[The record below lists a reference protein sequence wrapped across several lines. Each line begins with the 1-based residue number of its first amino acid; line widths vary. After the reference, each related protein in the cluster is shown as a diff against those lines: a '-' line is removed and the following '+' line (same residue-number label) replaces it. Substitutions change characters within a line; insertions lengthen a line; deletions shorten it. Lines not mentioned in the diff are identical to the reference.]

1 MTTSRRHYREAA
13 AILRAALPPKGK
25 RQPTRTETVREIAG
39 GLASMFAQDNHHFR
53 RSTFMDAIFEDDS
66 P

>member
-13 AILRAALPPKGK
+13 AVLRAALPPKGK
-25 RQPTRTETVREIAG
+25 RQPTRTKTVHEIAD
-39 GLASMFAQDNHHFR
+39 GLASMFAQDNRRFR
-53 RSTFMDAIFEDDS
+53 CSTFMDAIFEDS